1 MPQVFAVHARE
12 STHLVVT
19 RAVDALPRAQLVG
32 RTCSAVEAARVLD
45 SLRPDAVTVDAQ
57 LPDGDGL
64 ELVGRLRADHP
75 RLGVVVFGPG
85 DDRRLLLGAVATGAS
100 AYLTDDSGVAETAAA
115 IRTSLTGLTS
125 FPSQILAGALRRD
138 WVTALSPR
146 ESEVDRL
153 VREGLPT
160 AQIAA
165 RLGVSESTV
174 KTHVARVRV
183 KLAMAGTALDVTA
196 AVTGRRTTR

>member
-1 MPQVFAVHARE
+1 MPKVFAVHARG

-19 RAVDALPRAQLVG
+19 RAVDALPRAQLAG
-32 RTCSAVEAARVLD
+32 RTRSAVEAARVLD

-146 ESEVDRL
+146 EKEVDRL

-165 RLGVSESTV
+165 RLRVSESTV
-174 KTHVARVRV
+174 KTHIARVRV

-196 AVTGRRTTR
+196 SVTDRRTTR